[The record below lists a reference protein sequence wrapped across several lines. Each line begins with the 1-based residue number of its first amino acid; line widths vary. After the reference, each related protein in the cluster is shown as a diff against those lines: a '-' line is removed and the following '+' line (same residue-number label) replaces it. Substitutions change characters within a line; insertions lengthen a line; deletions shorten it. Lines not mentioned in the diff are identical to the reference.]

1 MSNPVPAAVEQ
12 LRENMLD
19 PSGKPHVKF
28 NYYQTMRNVKEYA
41 ERACAEYDRK
51 QKRR

>member
-1 MSNPVPAAVEQ
+1 MNRPVPAAIEQ

-19 PSGKPHVKF
+19 PLAKPHVKF
-28 NYYQTMRNVKEYA
+28 NYYQTMCNVKEYA